1 MCSKSGHKVISNAI
15 YGSWAYPLYCLPVA
29 DATAAIGRDTTTKT
43 IQKCQEIGI
52 EVVYGDTDSLFLK
65 DPTEGRVEEVS
76 KWARVNLGIDLELDK
91 EYRYVVFSDLKKNY
105 LEY

>member
-1 MCSKSGHKVISNAI
+1 ME
-15 YGSWAYPLYCLPVA
+15 SWAQKYFHCTACLWLTQLLP
-29 DATAAIGRDTTTKT
+29 IGRDTTTKT

-105 LEY
+105 LGV

>member
-1 MCSKSGHKVISNAI
+1 M
-15 YGSWAYPLYCLPVA
+15 A

-65 DPTEGRVEEVS
+65 DPTKEG
-76 KWARVNLGIDLELDK
+76 
-91 EYRYVVFSDLKKNY
+91 LKRFPNGH
-105 LEY
+105 E